1 METTVVNASGERI
14 TYDYGSRYSDANRG
28 SDQRKNGDKKKGWQV
43 AEMHEAHHECARLLL
58 LGEKNCDIAKTLG
71 KTEVWVSSVKNSPV
85 VQEKL
90 YVMKAARDAGTMD
103 LSREIRDMAPLAIA
117 RLKEVLEE
125 GKILGKEMSA
135 SGIAK
140 ECNNLLDREI
150 GKPTQRV
157 DTRNVHGHFTLE
169 DIEKIK
175 ARAKELAGVSHQII
189 DVN

>member
-1 METTVVNASGERI
+1 METTTVNAKGECV
-14 TYDYGSRYSDANRG
+14 TYDYGDRYADADRG
-28 SDQRKNGDKKKGWQV
+28 PDQRKNGDKKKGWQV

-58 LGEKNCDIAKTLG
+58 LGEKNVDIAKMMNR
-71 KTEVWVSSVKNSPV
+71 TEVWVSSVKNSPV

-90 YVMKAARDAGTMD
+90 FVMKAARDAGSID
-103 LSREIRDMAPLAIA
+103 LAHEIRDMAPLAILK
-117 RLKEVLEE
+117 LKEVLES
-125 GKILGKEMSA
+125 GTIHGKEMSA

-157 DTRNVHGHFTLE
+157 DTRNVHGHFTLD

-175 ARAKELAGVSHQII
+175 ARAHELAGAPPPVYEA
-189 DVN
+189 N